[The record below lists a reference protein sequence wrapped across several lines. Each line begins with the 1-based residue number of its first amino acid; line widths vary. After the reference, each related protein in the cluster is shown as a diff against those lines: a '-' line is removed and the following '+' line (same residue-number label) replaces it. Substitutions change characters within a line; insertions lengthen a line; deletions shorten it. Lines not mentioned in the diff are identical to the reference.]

1 MVPAFSVRLVLCTA
15 GISLCA
21 AGMSFGQSRQPASQA
36 GDIKIQL
43 IPPPSTTEAP
53 YPRPAIL
60 LPAPRLEAG
69 PASKPGLHLE
79 LVLEGKPMI
88 LVGTTITLGRLGW
101 CSANHPGQ
109 QHPTAAELRQQSA
122 IIYDRMSP
130 LQAPRFGKREQ
141 VPSVN
146 RTLLASEA
154 FAQGI
159 RALKCFESSKA
170 VALFDHA
177 LTLEPNNPVLL
188 QFRAVGLYDLSR
200 DKEAAEAA
208 RQGSEAASLIPGGN
222 AELNRAL
229 EPIQGHRREFL
240 QLASLYDIGAVRPQ
254 GTQSSPGNPLPAPKP
269 LNTDK
274 PKAEP
279 RTKLPESAPPIQVKP
294 APRTKLPEPVQPTP
308 APKPPLNTDK
318 PKT

>member
-109 QHPTAAELRQQSA
+109 QHP
-122 IIYDRMSP
+122 
-130 LQAPRFGKREQ
+130 
-141 VPSVN
+141 
-146 RTLLASEA
+146 
-154 FAQGI
+154 
-159 RALKCFESSKA
+159 
-170 VALFDHA
+170 LF
-177 LTLEPNNPVLL
+177 T
-188 QFRAVGLYDLSR
+188 R
-200 DKEAAEAA
+200 
-208 RQGSEAASLIPGGN
+208 
-222 AELNRAL
+222 
-229 EPIQGHRREFL
+229 
-240 QLASLYDIGAVRPQ
+240 
-254 GTQSSPGNPLPAPKP
+254 
-269 LNTDK
+269 
-274 PKAEP
+274 
-279 RTKLPESAPPIQVKP
+279 
-294 APRTKLPEPVQPTP
+294 
-308 APKPPLNTDK
+308 
-318 PKT
+318 